1 MPFSVNRCVPLNKL
15 EQRKRI
21 KARRRY
27 QYLARSLAADRYRHW
42 HWIAQPIT
50 DNSQPQ
56 RWVVGQHR

>member
-42 HWIAQPIT
+42 HWIALPIT